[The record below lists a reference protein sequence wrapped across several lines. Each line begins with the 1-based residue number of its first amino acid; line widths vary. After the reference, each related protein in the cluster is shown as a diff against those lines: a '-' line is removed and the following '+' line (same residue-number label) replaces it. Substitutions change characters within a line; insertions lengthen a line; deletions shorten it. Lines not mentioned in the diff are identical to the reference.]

1 MNLLL
6 DILKTVG
13 KIAAFSA
20 IGILAFYFIYR
31 ASKFMFFKAVGLP
44 KKIWKDLYA
53 ITFFALS
60 LYLFI
65 SFFSKSFFP
74 DKNISGFLGN
84 WLSSWG
90 FYFFGWQSFI
100 FLAVL
105 FILSWKLC
113 VSTWSDKYHKS
124 DAKVYALT
132 AFLLSFAFA
141 SMSIL
146 GMFRI
151 PGKKPVDNYAE
162 FLASGELGRLISKY
176 GTEFLG
182 KTGFTLTVVI
192 FFLTTSVLA
201 TGFDIITVFRFLKR
215 TAKKILRFKS
225 KNTAIKRKNLV
236 KNQKAPSSLNTTKP
250 ITIKKVEE
258 MPRMNPKTLYPE
270 ELPEEPEYDDFIDKT
285 QQESIFSFLEEQS
298 ENVAAPMASENKLSS
313 TLEKKLLDFGLSGK
327 VTSVETGPIITTIE
341 YLPDP
346 GIKLS
351 KISSLSDDIAMAMH
365 AEKVRI
371 VAPIPGKSVV
381 GFEIPNKTK
390 STVFLKSI
398 LRDESFQNSPH
409 SLTVALGVTTF
420 NQPTVADL
428 SQMPHLLVAGATGSG
443 KSVCINSIICSLISR
458 ISPKNLRFILI
469 DPKRI
474 ELSIYNGIPHLVRPV
489 IVEPKQAPYILN
501 SLINWMDLRYK
512 DFGKL
517 GARNITAYNKKVS
530 PDAAKPYIVAVID
543 ELADLMLTTGR
554 VVEDSLIRLAQMSR
568 AVGIHLIL
576 ATQRPS
582 VNVIT
587 GLIKANF
594 PARIAF
600 KTSSQI
606 DSRTI
611 LDGHGAE
618 KLLGRGDMLFSSPG
632 LNAVVRL
639 HGAYISTEEAR
650 KIVKFWAQNHLEK
663 LLKNRIHD
671 WAKISSLIVREDSV
685 LDAITDP
692 EQTPGAEEIL
702 QRFIQYASDQIGIE
716 KDIISESL
724 SSLSYYPPVK
734 EQEESPLP
742 DFISDDDEDKETG
755 TDGLDTLYEQAKE
768 FVLRT
773 RVASVS
779 AIQRHFKV
787 GYARA
792 GRIIDQLETNGIV
805 GPHQGSKSRD
815 VFNKKE

>member
-1 MNLLL
+1 MNLML
-6 DILKTVG
+6 DILKTSG

-20 IGILAFYFIYR
+20 IGILAFYLLYR
-31 ASKFMFFKAVGLP
+31 ASKFMFFKAVCLP

-84 WLSSWG
+84 WFSSWG
-90 FYFFGWQSFI
+90 FYIFGWQSFI

-105 FILSWKLC
+105 FIWSWKLC

-132 AFLLSFAFA
+132 AFLLSLAFA

-146 GMFRI
+146 GMFKI
-151 PGKKPVDNYAE
+151 PGKKPVGNYAE

-201 TGFDIITVFRFLKR
+201 TGFDILKALGFSKR
-215 TAKKILRFKS
+215 TAEKILKFRS
-225 KNTAIKRKNLV
+225 KKTSRKKRNGG
-236 KNQKAPSSLNTTKP
+236 KNQKIPSSLNAVKTP
-250 ITIKKVEE
+250 EIKTVEE
-258 MPRMNPKTLYPE
+258 IDPKTKYAE
-270 ELPEEPEYDDFIDKT
+270 ELIEEPEYDDFIDKS
-285 QQESIFSFLEEQS
+285 QQERIFSFLDEQS

-632 LNAVVRL
+632 LSAVVRL
-639 HGAYISTEEAR
+639 HGAFISTEEAR

-702 QRFIQYASDQIGIE
+702 QRFVQYASGQIGIE
-716 KDIISESL
+716 KDVISEAL

-734 EQEESPLP
+734 EQEESPIP
-742 DFISDDDEDKETG
+742 DFLSDDDEYKETG
-755 TDGLDTLYEQAKE
+755 SDGLDTLYEQAKE

-815 VFNKKE
+815 VFHQKE